1 MNNVIKVMKD
11 LRLAN
16 KLSQKHI
23 ANKLGITRQAYSRY
37 ETGDREPGLE
47 TISFLADYYKVPVQT
62 FFMKEEKIYKYEN
75 LFMTELGV
83 LYDRKYMEVLKINDY
98 LHFNE
103 MEKQEAF
110 AYDKKNQVS
119 EDKLKEYEK
128 VYKKLLSQLDKIGN
142 EIIKSLDK
150 DKEYFDMDKYR
161 EYLQSTKK

>member
-98 LHFNE
+98 LH
-103 MEKQEAF
+103 
-110 AYDKKNQVS
+110 
-119 EDKLKEYEK
+119 
-128 VYKKLLSQLDKIGN
+128 LDKIGN

>member
-83 LYDRKYMEVLKINDY
+83 LYDRKYMEVLKIN
-98 LHFNE
+98 E
-103 MEKQEAF
+103 
-110 AYDKKNQVS
+110 
-119 EDKLKEYEK
+119 
-128 VYKKLLSQLDKIGN
+128 
-142 EIIKSLDK
+142 
-150 DKEYFDMDKYR
+150 
-161 EYLQSTKK
+161 TK